1 MASHGALAMEERAVR
16 GFSWT
21 LLSYAGSR
29 GITFAVTVVLARL
42 LVPADFGI
50 LALAL
55 LVMGFLN
62 LFRDL
67 GLGSA
72 LVLRQDLDERAQGT
86 VLTLL
91 VATGA
96 AMTALVA
103 AAAPLAALVFDTPRL
118 TGVLAVLSLTLLL
131 GSVSWFYEMVMQ
143 RELEFRRRFYG
154 QIAMALSYAAVS
166 LPLAAAGAGIWSLV
180 VGQLA
185 ASAGY
190 AAAAAWLAPY
200 RVRPAFERRAAV
212 DVFAT
217 GRGFLAQGGLA
228 FVRQNVDYF
237 AVGRVLGPA
246 QLGFY
251 SMAYRLGEL
260 PYLAVADP
268 VAKVTFPAFAR
279 MRHRGEAVGP
289 AFLSTLQVVA
299 LVTCPLGVILSAVA
313 TPFTS
318 AVFGPK
324 WLPMAG
330 ALSILGVWAALRT
343 VDVTIGWLLNSVGE
357 ASLMAVLSAVV
368 LVPLVPGLIVAAGTG
383 GIEWV
388 AWVVL
393 GDVVLS
399 TVLLAIFVGRRA
411 GIAVAEQWRAVRS
424 VALACPITWAAG
436 RLAAN
441 GLGSAPDGLALAGA
455 SASAIVAYV
464 LALRLLDP
472 SLLPRAAGLFRTML
486 ARGPERPTT
495 GSAVAQVPTR
505 PG

>member
-1 MASHGALAMEERAVR
+1 VEDRALR
-16 GFSWT
+16 GVPWT

-29 GITFAVTVVLARL
+29 GITFVVTIVLARL
-42 LVPADFGI
+42 LVPGDFGI
-50 LALAL
+50 LALAV

-72 LVLRQDLDERAQGT
+72 LVLRQDLDERAKGT

-103 AAAPLAALVFDTPRL
+103 AASPLAALAFDTPRL
-118 TGVLAVLSLTLLL
+118 TGVLALLSLTLVL

-154 QIAMALSYAAVS
+154 QMAMAFSYAAVS
-166 LPLAAAGAGIWSLV
+166 LPLAAGGAGVWSLV

-200 RVRPAFERRAAV
+200 RVRPAFERRAAA

-237 AVGRVLGPA
+237 AVGRILGPT

-251 SMAYRLGEL
+251 SMAYRLSEL

-268 VAKVTFPAFAR
+268 IAKVTFPAFAR
-279 MRHRGEAVGP
+279 MRHRGEAIGP
-289 AFLSTLQVVA
+289 SFLSTLQLVA
-299 LVTCPLGVILSAVA
+299 LVTCPVGVTLSAVA

-318 AVFGPK
+318 TVFGQK

-330 ALSILGVWAALRT
+330 ALSILGVWAAIRT
-343 VDVTIGWLLNSVGE
+343 VEVTIAWLLNSVGQ
-357 ASLMAVLSAVV
+357 ASLMAILSAVV
-368 LVPLVPGLIVAAGTG
+368 LVPLVPALLLAAEAG
-383 GIEWV
+383 GIGWV

-393 GDVVLS
+393 GDIVLS
-399 TVLLAIFVGRRA
+399 IVLLSIFAERRA
-411 GIAVAEQWRAVRS
+411 GVSVSEQWLAVRP
-424 VALACPITWAAG
+424 VALACPLAWVAG
-436 RLAAN
+436 RLAA
-441 GLGSAPDGLALAGA
+441 GALDAVPDGLALAGGVA
-455 SASAIVAYV
+455 SAFSAYV
-464 LALRLLDP
+464 LALRLLDRA
-472 SLLPRAAGLFRTML
+472 LLTRSAVVFRTIL
-486 ARGPERPTT
+486 ARGPQTAA
-495 GSAVAQVPTR
+495 G
-505 PG
+505 